1 MKCFYLIL
9 ISLGALIVSCKKNN
23 DDPGFA
29 TAAKIQGKWQIDS
42 VTINQNLNGITN
54 KQTIVGTSV
63 DNVTFGADGNMQIYI
78 KGNTNVSAYKVK
90 SDTIISIDG
99 DSGYIQELTDSKFK
113 LYTKAEA
120 GGIGYMETIYYLS
133 RWV

>member
-1 MKCFYLIL
+1 MKGFYAIL
-9 ISLGALIVSCKKNN
+9 ISLSVLFVSCKKNN

-42 VTINQNLNGITN
+42 VTINQHLNGTTN
-54 KQTIVGTSV
+54 KQTIAGSAADYINFGT
-63 DNVTFGADGNMQIYI
+63 DGNMETNF
-78 KGNTNVSAYKVK
+78 KGNKNVSAYKVK
-90 SDTIISIDG
+90 SDTIITIEG
-99 DSGYIQELTDSKFK
+99 DSGYIEELTDTKLR

-133 RWV
+133 R